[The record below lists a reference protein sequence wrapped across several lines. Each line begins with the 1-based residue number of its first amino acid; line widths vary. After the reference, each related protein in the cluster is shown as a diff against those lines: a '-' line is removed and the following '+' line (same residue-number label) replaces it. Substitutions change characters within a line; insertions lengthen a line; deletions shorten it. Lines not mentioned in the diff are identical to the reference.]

1 MKQYY
6 TAYRARTMCPV
17 CASESEIFM
26 DGGGV
31 FPTSTTTCINCSH
44 SFIADDFICSFI
56 EKTGNSTV
64 SCISSI

>member
-6 TAYRARTMCPV
+6 AVYRARTMCPV

-26 DGGGV
+26 HSGGV
-31 FPTSTTTCINCSH
+31 FPTSTTTCTSCLN
-44 SFIADDFICSFI
+44 SFSADEFICSFI

-64 SCISSI
+64 SSISSS

>member
-17 CASESEIFM
+17 CGDEDEVFITNN
-26 DGGGV
+26 GV
-31 FPTSTTTCINCSH
+31 FPTSTKTCTTCSH
-44 SFIADDFICSFI
+44 SFSADEFICSFM

-64 SCISSI
+64 SSISSV